1 MKAKKVII
9 FTNGNIMAFDKRD
22 RPMEKC
28 YGCILDVGVIR
39 NLNGCCGKDTK
50 FYIGN
55 WEDRVR
61 SPVKLR
67 WWFEKGKLRKALD
80 EKDRL

>member
-9 FTNGNIMAFDKRD
+9 FTNGNIMAFDKGD
-22 RPMEKC
+22 MPLEKC
-28 YGCILDVGVIR
+28 YGCILDVEVIR
-39 NLNGCCGKDTK
+39 NLNGFCDKDTE

-61 SPVKLR
+61 SPVKLN
-67 WWFEKGKLRKALD
+67 WWFGKRELG
-80 EKDRL
+80 